1 MPPSHHVSG
10 PEEIRS
16 IPIERIRI
24 LNPRSRSKKVFAGI
38 VENIARVGLKRPIT
52 VTRAGEDE
60 GGPFY
65 HLVCGQGRIEAFQ
78 ALGEKEI
85 PASIVSV
92 PEAELF
98 LMSLVENL
106 ARRQH
111 SSRDLL
117 HAVRILEERG
127 YNTSQIA
134 AKIGVDRAYV
144 HCILVL
150 LKGGEA
156 RLINAVEQGWL
167 PIYIAAEI
175 AKAGEQDVQTALMQ
189 AYENGTLRGDQFM
202 RVRQL
207 VDRRRALGKGFSPT
221 SKKTPK
227 ELNAKNLLRTYQ
239 AEVRRQTLM
248 VKKAEVAE
256 QRLVFILSALR
267 RLLSDDHF
275 RTLLRAEGIN
285 DMPKTLADRLPAEVL
300 P

>member
-1 MPPSHHVSG
+1 MPPDHHVAG

-16 IPIERIRI
+16 IPIDRIRI

-52 VTRAGEDE
+52 VTHAGDDG
-60 GGPFY
+60 GGPIY

-78 ALGEKEI
+78 ILGETEI
-85 PASIVSV
+85 PAAIISV
-92 PEAELF
+92 PEAELY

-111 SSRDLL
+111 SSSDLL
-117 HAVRILEERG
+117 QAVRILDDRG
-127 YNTSQIA
+127 YNTSRIA
-134 AKIGVDRAYV
+134 EKIGVDRAYV
-144 HCILVL
+144 HGILTL
-150 LKGGEA
+150 LKAGEA

-175 AKAGEQDVQTALMQ
+175 AKAGEQDVQATLMQ
-189 AYENGTLRGDQFM
+189 AYEDGTLRGDQFI

-207 VDRRRALGKGFSPT
+207 VDRRRALGRGFNKND
-221 SKKTPK
+221 KKTPK
-227 ELNAKNLLRTYQ
+227 ELSAKNLLKTYQ
-239 AEVRRQTLM
+239 VEVRRQTLM
-248 VKKAEVAE
+248 VKKAGVAE
-256 QRLVFILSALR
+256 QRLVFVLSALR
-267 RLLSDDHF
+267 KLLADDHF

-285 DMPKTLADRLPAEVL
+285 DMPKTLADRLPVEAR

>member
-1 MPPSHHVSG
+1 MPPVHHVAG

-16 IPIERIRI
+16 IPIDRIRI

-52 VTRAGEDE
+52 VTHADNDSD
-60 GGPFY
+60 GPIY

-85 PASIVSV
+85 PASVVTVS
-92 PEAELF
+92 EADLY

-117 HAVRILEERG
+117 HAVRILDDRG
-127 YNTSQIA
+127 YSATKIA
-134 AKIGVDRAYV
+134 EKIGLDRAYIR
-144 HCILVL
+144 CILTL
-150 LKGGEA
+150 LTAGEH
-156 RLINAVEQGWL
+156 RLITAVEQGWL

-189 AYENGTLRGDQFM
+189 AYENGSLRGEQFM

-207 VDRRRALGKGFSPT
+207 IDRRRTLGKGYGHGGNT
-221 SKKTPK
+221 IPK
-227 ELNAKNLLRTYQ
+227 ELTAKKLLQTYQ
-239 AEVRRQTLM
+239 TEVRRQTLM
-248 VKKAEVAE
+248 VKKAEASE
-256 QRLVFILSALR
+256 QRLVFVLSALR
-267 RLLSDDHF
+267 KLLADDHF

-285 DMPKTLADRLPAEVL
+285 DMPKTLADRLPTEAH